1 MNMNEYKFYDTSSLL
16 LVTEEKL
23 DEYFVISSISLY
35 ELESIKTSRNKDYDI
50 KMAAR
55 HILHKLFEN

>member
-16 LVTEEKL
+16 LVTEEEL

-35 ELESIKTSRNKDYDI
+35 ELESIKTSRNKDYDV